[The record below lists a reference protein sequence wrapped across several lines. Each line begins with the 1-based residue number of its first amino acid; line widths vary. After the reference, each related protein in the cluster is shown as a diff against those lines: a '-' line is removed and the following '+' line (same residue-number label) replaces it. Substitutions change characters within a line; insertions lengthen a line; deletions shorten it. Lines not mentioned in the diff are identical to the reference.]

1 MALKISELPTLTTIT
16 DDDYI
21 PFTDVTTLV
30 TSKITYE
37 NFLASFISSSSWTPA
52 LTFATPGDLAVS
64 YSTREGTYVKTGDLV
79 TVWFNILTSAFT
91 HTTASGHLRITGL
104 PFTAASGITYFAGSA
119 AISGITQANY
129 TQWTP
134 IVQNGTAYVV
144 FLSTGQGQSESSVGT
159 DVATTGSTLL
169 IRGSLTYKAV

>member
-1 MALKISELPTLTTIT
+1 MALRLSELPTLTTIT

-37 NFLASFISSSSWTPA
+37 NFLASFISSNDWTPA
-52 LTFATPGDLAVS
+52 VTFATPGDLAVS
-64 YSTREGTYVKTGDLV
+64 YSTREGIYVKTGDLV
-79 TVWFNILTSAFT
+79 TVWFNILTSTFT
-91 HTTASGHLRITGL
+91 HTTANGHLRISGL
-104 PFTAASGITYFAGSA
+104 PFTAASGITYFAGSV

-134 IVQNGTAYVV
+134 IVQNGTAYII
-144 FLSTGQGQSESSVGT
+144 FLSTGQGQNESSIGIT
-159 DVATTGSTLL
+159 EATTGSTLL